1 MGNRILLINFIVRM
15 AAKSPFCL
23 PSILLPEA
31 MDKSG
36 TPLRLMLRPPSFYQC
51 PICQVLSSGLDGTW
65 QQPKGVECGILKI
78 ANYNSS
84 WIDLLFTATLQ
95 LNFELHKPIW
105 CKSSDGKRNKN
116 HPKPPKKIRNFCHP
130 WRVKNNENYSN
141 LLWSAPGE
149 RGSQSVIHTW

>member
-1 MGNRILLINFIVRM
+1 MLLPIIYFMGNRILLNNFIVRM

-65 QQPKGVECGILKI
+65 RQPKGVVKCGISKI
-78 ANYNSS
+78 PNYNSNGFS
-84 WIDLLFTATLQ
+84 LL
-95 LNFELHKPIW
+95 
-105 CKSSDGKRNKN
+105 
-116 HPKPPKKIRNFCHP
+116 
-130 WRVKNNENYSN
+130 
-141 LLWSAPGE
+141 
-149 RGSQSVIHTW
+149 RGSELQQPISKKASETNFNEGFFFVVAMAHIIMAAVSV

>member
-1 MGNRILLINFIVRM
+1 M

-65 QQPKGVECGILKI
+65 RQPKGVECGISKI
-78 ANYNSS
+78 PNYNSS
-84 WIDLLFTATLQ
+84 WILLALRAHEAWGEVVVSNGVQGEGGLLGSSLAQERQTMFQ
-95 LNFELHKPIW
+95 NFSLKMILCEAIYKA
-105 CKSSDGKRNKN
+105 
-116 HPKPPKKIRNFCHP
+116 
-130 WRVKNNENYSN
+130 
-141 LLWSAPGE
+141 SA
-149 RGSQSVIHTW
+149 RKF

>member
-1 MGNRILLINFIVRM
+1 MSFCVFSNSFNKKGEDSLLLSEAVTASIKDLTGLYRRTLFPPARSRKIRILLSNFIVRM

-65 QQPKGVECGILKI
+65 RQPKGVECGISKI

-84 WIDLLFTATLQ
+84 
-95 LNFELHKPIW
+95 
-105 CKSSDGKRNKN
+105 
-116 HPKPPKKIRNFCHP
+116 
-130 WRVKNNENYSN
+130 
-141 LLWSAPGE
+141 
-149 RGSQSVIHTW
+149 